1 VKEQRESTVVG
12 IGVVVDGN
20 AGVVVVPVVSIGVVV
35 DGNVVP
41 VDRLEVVRRVVAGE
55 DDGHSGGGGHVG
67 IVGGGGHV
75 GIVGGGGHVGI
86 VGGGGHVGIVGGGGH
101 VGIVG
106 GGGHVGIGGGGG
118 HVGIVGGGGHVGNGG
133 GGGHVGIVGGQAGH
147 SVGSVEVAVVGIGV
161 VVDGNA
167 GVVVVVPVVG
177 IGVVVDGNAGV
188 VVATDFISQLMILS
202 FFLNIFSFSM
212 VIFVP
217 SFNSRATFF
226 AVLLIFCFGEQE
238 TVELLKHLSF
248 SYWILKE
255 HINVSPFTVIS
266 FVVFDS
272 RV

>member
-1 VKEQRESTVVG
+1 VKEQRES
-12 IGVVVDGN
+12 
-20 AGVVVVPVVSIGVVV
+20 VVSIGVVV
-35 DGNVVP
+35 DGNVGVVVVP

-55 DDGHSGGGGHVG
+55 DDGHGGHVG

-75 GIVGGGGHVGI
+75 GV

-118 HVGIVGGGGHVGNGG
+118 HVGIVGGGGHVGIVGGGGHVGIGGGGGHVGIGG
-133 GGGHVGIVGGQAGH
+133 GGGHVGIVGGG
-147 SVGSVEVAVVGIGV
+147 VEVAVVGIGV

>member
-1 VKEQRESTVVG
+1 VKEQRESTVVS

-20 AGVVVVPVVSIGVVV
+20 AGVV
-35 DGNVVP
+35 VVP

-55 DDGHSGGGGHVG
+55 DDGHS
-67 IVGGGGHV
+67 
-75 GIVGGGGHVGI
+75 
-86 VGGGGHVGIVGGGGH
+86 GGGGHVGIVGGGGH

-147 SVGSVEVAVVGIGV
+147 SVGSIEVAVVGIGV

-167 GVVVVVPVVG
+167 GVVVVVPE
-177 IGVVVDGNAGV
+177 I
-188 VVATDFISQLMILS
+188 ILHLMILS
-202 FFLNIFSFSM
+202 FFGFLDIFSFFIF
-212 VIFVP
+212 IFVP

-226 AVLLIFCFGEQE
+226 AVLLLFWFGEQE
-238 TVELLKHLSF
+238 TVEFLKHLSF

-255 HINVSPFTVIS
+255 HINASPFTVIS
-266 FVVFDS
+266 FEVVHS